1 MGRKNKRGDR
11 GSTETDT
18 TTSKRFHEEQNMAT
32 ADAADEVEET
42 MGDAEEP
49 SLHEIKKYV
58 SRNSNNSFRHPAQ
71 EQSIC

>member
-18 TTSKRFHEEQNMAT
+18 TTLKRFHEEQNMGT
-32 ADAADEVEET
+32 ADAADKVEER

-49 SLHEIKKYV
+49 SLHEIKSV
-58 SRNSNNSFRHPAQ
+58 LV
-71 EQSIC
+71 EI

>member
-58 SRNSNNSFRHPAQ
+58 SRNSNNSF
-71 EQSIC
+71 